1 LRIHHRDGSIISKM
15 IQEWSRVTRPQP
27 IFSPHRSKKMTQE
40 IEWMKMTSEE
50 LNARAAS
57 GALVIIPVASL
68 EQHGP
73 ALATGVDIICATGVA
88 HRVARRMMDAGEK
101 VVVTPCVWTGLA
113 EHHVPFG
120 GTVTLDYAAF
130 GGVLRGIVRSAARA
144 GFKRAMLL
152 NGHGGNAEAVA
163 VAAVDA
169 QAESGIP
176 VAAATYWHM
185 AGDAFAPI
193 LERQSNV
200 LHACEAEA
208 SMVMTLM
215 PEAVR
220 PARLSEQHGPHS
232 TRVEGQPAALARRRS
247 FKELSPNGV
256 IGDARSATAAK
267 GEALLDAAAER
278 IARDLA
284 NPKLWS

>member
-1 LRIHHRDGSIISKM
+1 MDLKGIEAAPSAATIS
-15 IQEWSRVTRPQP
+15 RYPGAL
-27 IFSPHRSKKMTQE
+27 HMTQE

-50 LNARAAS
+50 LNARAAA

-220 PARLSEQHGPHS
+220 PARLAEQHGPHS
-232 TRVEGQPAALARRRS
+232 TRVEGQPPALARRRS

-256 IGDARSATAAK
+256 IGDARSATPAK

-284 NPKLWS
+284 NPKLWA